1 MLFQGENRFS
11 FIAAVWLLA
20 VLVVLLGALMGQQV
34 YGSIYGS
41 VVDKS
46 GAGVP
51 NASISITELTK
62 NIQAKTETNES
73 GNYRLGQLIPGTY
86 RVEVEAKGF
95 RKSVTDTEVRV
106 DQAARADFALELGA
120 VTETV
125 EVTAATPV
133 LQSDRSDVATTFSSR
148 ELIDLPSFDRN
159 FQAHLL
165 LSPGTNQLG
174 WQHASSENP
183 QGSHQITVNGQPFSA
198 TGFQLDGTDN
208 QDPILGIIV
217 INPVLDSVTET
228 KIAAQNYD
236 AEFGMANAGIVLTST
251 KSGSN
256 DLHGSAFE
264 YLRDNTPGFQTF
276 ARNPFNSAEDTQVP
290 PVKWNQFGGTIGG
303 AVIKNKLFY
312 FGDAQLTRR
321 RTGSSV
327 LTAVPTERARS
338 GDFGEYL
345 YTDSGGTVHNAIYD
359 PLTGNAD
366 GTGRTQFP
374 GNVIPQNR
382 LSPEALAIMKFL
394 PAPNAVDQGGTTFR
408 NNYAATGSENFDSNQ
423 WDTRW
428 DYFIND
434 KSSLF
439 GRYSYA
445 GFNKSAPGAF
455 GVLPGGPALDN
466 INFAG
471 LSDVLNQSIA
481 IGYTRTFSP
490 TLINDFRFGFMRY
503 RVKVTPNGLGTHPA
517 TDAGIP
523 NLNTDNFYTSGMPA
537 FFVQGDAG
545 TNLGYSLGTNQCNC
559 PLNEQ
564 EQQFQFVDNLTKTVG
579 NHTLKFGADL
589 RHATNLRVPSDVHR
603 AGELTFDTGYT
614 GIVPGAGQGVQ
625 EGLGWATFMLGE
637 VTSFGRFVSNV
648 TDAAE
653 RQNRFFWYA
662 QDSWRVSRK
671 LQVNYGLRW
680 EMIFPEYVNKAGNGA
695 LPDLNTGMME
705 VFGVGKVPIHGPVTR
720 NWKNFAPRLGITYQI
735 NDKTVVRIGYGWTYS
750 VGVFGSNFGH
760 IVTQNPPVL
769 ASQSVNANGAFQG
782 VFALNQGPPT
792 ATIPAPGSDGTFPIP
807 DGIFIRSRPGQITT
821 PRVMVYNATVQHQ
834 FGNSL
839 SVSAGY
845 VGNSGRHTFVGDG
858 DSIDI
863 NQASW
868 DPNNP
873 GTDYNSRR
881 PYFQKFGWT
890 QGVQY
895 ECSCTTNQYNSLQIQ
910 VDKRF
915 SRGYTIQ
922 SNYTYQVAKGDADGW
937 SFLYD
942 RPLGRGN
949 RDGITRQTFN
959 FTNVWEI
966 PFGRNRH
973 YGRNMSRWADLTVG
987 GWNLS
992 GVLTIY
998 SGRPFTPNIGT
1009 FPGGALRPDTGP
1021 NGRPVKGP
1029 GDPYSGAQHNR
1040 AQWFVGGVGDGKPFE
1055 YPTDNQFGNYPYNG
1069 MFGPRQIQQD
1079 LSLGKDFKITESK
1092 KINIRAE
1099 AFNAWNHTNL
1109 GDPNSDVSADNA
1121 GQITG
1126 LAPNVQMRRLQ
1137 FGFRF
1142 EF

>member
-1 MLFQGENRFS
+1 
-11 FIAAVWLLA
+11 
-20 VLVVLLGALMGQQV
+20 
-34 YGSIYGS
+34 
-41 VVDKS
+41 
-46 GAGVP
+46 
-51 NASISITELTK
+51 
-62 NIQAKTETNES
+62 
-73 GNYRLGQLIPGTY
+73 
-86 RVEVEAKGF
+86 
-95 RKSVTDTEVRV
+95 
-106 DQAARADFALELGA
+106 
-120 VTETV
+120 
-125 EVTAATPV
+125 
-133 LQSDRSDVATTFSSR
+133 
-148 ELIDLPSFDRN
+148 
-159 FQAHLL
+159 
-165 LSPGTNQLG
+165 
-174 WQHASSENP
+174 
-183 QGSHQITVNGQPFSA
+183 
-198 TGFQLDGTDN
+198 
-208 QDPILGIIV
+208 
-217 INPVLDSVTET
+217 
-228 KIAAQNYD
+228 
-236 AEFGMANAGIVLTST
+236 
-251 KSGSN
+251 
-256 DLHGSAFE
+256 
-264 YLRDNTPGFQTF
+264 
-276 ARNPFNSAEDTQVP
+276 
-290 PVKWNQFGGTIGG
+290 
-303 AVIKNKLFY
+303 
-312 FGDAQLTRR
+312 
-321 RTGSSV
+321 
-327 LTAVPTERARS
+327 VPTERARN

-345 YTDSGGTVHNAIYD
+345 YTDSGAVHNAIYD
-359 PLTGNAD
+359 PLTGNPD

-374 GNVIPQNR
+374 GNVIPQSR
-382 LSPEALAIMKFL
+382 LSQQALAIMKFL
-394 PAPNAVDQGGTTFR
+394 PAPNAVDQGGTTYR

-466 INFAG
+466 VNFAG

-523 NLNTDNFYTSGMPA
+523 GLNIDNFYTSGLPA
-537 FFVQGDAG
+537 FFIQGDAG

-589 RHATNLRVPSDVHR
+589 RHAMNLRVPSDVHR

-614 GIVPGAGQGVQ
+614 GLVPGAGQGVQ

-637 VTSFGRFVSNV
+637 VTSFGRFVSNS
-648 TDAAE
+648 TAAAE
-653 RQNRFFWYA
+653 RQNRFFWYG
-662 QDSWRVSRK
+662 QDSWRISRK
-671 LQVNYGLRW
+671 LQLNYGLRW

-695 LPDLNTGMME
+695 LPDLNTGLMQ
-705 VFGVGKVPIHGPVTR
+705 VFGVGKVPIHGPVAR
-720 NWKNFAPRLGITYQI
+720 NWKNFAPRLGVTYQI

-769 ASQSVNANGAFQG
+769 ASQSVNANGAFSG
-782 VFALNQGPPT
+782 VFSLAQGPPAGVVPT
-792 ATIPAPGSDGTFPIP
+792 PGPDGTFAIP

-881 PYFQKFGWT
+881 PFFQKFGWT

-915 SRGYTIQ
+915 AKGYTIQ
-922 SNYTYQVAKGDADGW
+922 SNYTFQVATGDADGW

-973 YGRNMSRWADLTVG
+973 YGHNISRWADLAAG

-1009 FPGGALRPDTGP
+1009 FPDSVLRPDTGP

-1029 GDPYSGAQHNR
+1029 GDPYAGSTHNR
-1040 AQWFVGGVGDGKPFE
+1040 DQWFVGGIGDGKPFE
-1055 YPTDNQFGNYPYNG
+1055 YPTSNQFGNYPYNG
-1069 MFGPRQIQQD
+1069 MFGPKQIQQD

-1092 KINIRAE
+1092 KLNIRAE

-1109 GDPNSDVSADNA
+1109 GDPNSDVSDVAHA

>member
-1 MLFQGENRFS
+1 MLFQRRNHFT
-11 FIAAVWLLA
+11 FIAALWLLA
-20 VLVVLLGALMGQQV
+20 VVLALPGALVGQQV

-579 NHTLKFGADL
+579 NHTLKF
-589 RHATNLRVPSDVHR
+589 
-603 AGELTFDTGYT
+603 
-614 GIVPGAGQGVQ
+614 
-625 EGLGWATFMLGE
+625 
-637 VTSFGRFVSNV
+637 
-648 TDAAE
+648 
-653 RQNRFFWYA
+653 
-662 QDSWRVSRK
+662 
-671 LQVNYGLRW
+671 
-680 EMIFPEYVNKAGNGA
+680 
-695 LPDLNTGMME
+695 
-705 VFGVGKVPIHGPVTR
+705 
-720 NWKNFAPRLGITYQI
+720 
-735 NDKTVVRIGYGWTYS
+735 
-750 VGVFGSNFGH
+750 
-760 IVTQNPPVL
+760 
-769 ASQSVNANGAFQG
+769 
-782 VFALNQGPPT
+782 
-792 ATIPAPGSDGTFPIP
+792 
-807 DGIFIRSRPGQITT
+807 
-821 PRVMVYNATVQHQ
+821 
-834 FGNSL
+834 
-839 SVSAGY
+839 
-845 VGNSGRHTFVGDG
+845 
-858 DSIDI
+858 
-863 NQASW
+863 
-868 DPNNP
+868 
-873 GTDYNSRR
+873 
-881 PYFQKFGWT
+881 
-890 QGVQY
+890 
-895 ECSCTTNQYNSLQIQ
+895 
-910 VDKRF
+910 
-915 SRGYTIQ
+915 
-922 SNYTYQVAKGDADGW
+922 
-937 SFLYD
+937 
-942 RPLGRGN
+942 
-949 RDGITRQTFN
+949 
-959 FTNVWEI
+959 
-966 PFGRNRH
+966 
-973 YGRNMSRWADLTVG
+973 
-987 GWNLS
+987 
-992 GVLTIY
+992 
-998 SGRPFTPNIGT
+998 
-1009 FPGGALRPDTGP
+1009 
-1021 NGRPVKGP
+1021 
-1029 GDPYSGAQHNR
+1029 
-1040 AQWFVGGVGDGKPFE
+1040 
-1055 YPTDNQFGNYPYNG
+1055 
-1069 MFGPRQIQQD
+1069 
-1079 LSLGKDFKITESK
+1079 
-1092 KINIRAE
+1092 
-1099 AFNAWNHTNL
+1099 
-1109 GDPNSDVSADNA
+1109 
-1121 GQITG
+1121 
-1126 LAPNVQMRRLQ
+1126 
-1137 FGFRF
+1137 
-1142 EF
+1142 